1 MVRMAII
8 KMSTNNDVGE
18 GVERGNP
25 LTLSMG
31 LQAGTATVENSVEI
45 P

>member
-8 KMSTNNDVGE
+8 KMSTNNDAE
-18 GVERGNP
+18 KGVEKGTP
-25 LTLSMG
+25 LLAG
-31 LQAGTATVENSVEI
+31 LQTGTATVENSVEI